1 MISLLLS
8 IALSC
13 PVGMVPVTKTGTC
26 IDKYEW
32 PNHKGELPTIALTG
46 IRSEFEKDNVVM
58 DAEGLCASVG
68 KRVCEHKEWI
78 AACRGPRGSDYPFGY
93 KLPKITKQE
102 EAPCNYAKSYTE
114 PDGMKVFLR
123 DPKELARLDKR
134 DPSGARGCVSASG
147 AEDMMGNVEE
157 WIRCPGISRH
167 KWCLAGRYWS
177 EPLPCY
183 RILTGHTPNWHWY
196 DTGTRCC
203 YTPEKKSFVFVLRDV
218 FGLQS
223 RDPWINQI
231 TDLLFNGHYS
241 DRNSD
246 PNPGLL
252 SPQGHSRSDR

>member
-1 MISLLLS
+1 MIPLLLS
-8 IALSC
+8 IALTC
-13 PVGMVPVTKTGTC
+13 PSGMVPVAKTGTC

-32 PNHKGELPTIALTG
+32 PNKKGKLPTIALSG
-46 IRSEFEKDNVVM
+46 IQSEFDKRDGIVM
-58 DAEGLCASVG
+58 DAESMCASVG
-68 KRVCEHKEWI
+68 KRVCEHEEWI

-102 EAPCNYAKSYTE
+102 EAPCNYAKPYTE

-134 DPSGARGCVSASG
+134 DPSGSRGCVSASG

-196 DTGTRCC
+196 TTGTRCC
-203 YTPEKKSFVFVLRDV
+203 LSLPRNAIHVRIGLWLSQIIEASLFTNMKFTVTLPITAVG
-218 FGLQS
+218 FGL
-223 RDPWINQI
+223 
-231 TDLLFNGHYS
+231 
-241 DRNSD
+241 
-246 PNPGLL
+246 
-252 SPQGHSRSDR
+252 